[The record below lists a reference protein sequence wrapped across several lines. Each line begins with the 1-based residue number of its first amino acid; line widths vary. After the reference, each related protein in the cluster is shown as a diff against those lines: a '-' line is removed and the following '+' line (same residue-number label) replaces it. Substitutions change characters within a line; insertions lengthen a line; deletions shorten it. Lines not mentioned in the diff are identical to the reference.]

1 MIKYA
6 LFYIKIEYA
15 FMYKNIHA
23 ATAASAFC
31 VYYKSKYD
39 ISLIFSNTFSCA
51 FWKENIMFGKCNMKN
66 QVINNFVKIE

>member
-23 ATAASAFC
+23 ATAAAAAF
-31 VYYKSKYD
+31 
-39 ISLIFSNTFSCA
+39 A
-51 FWKENIMFGKCNMKN
+51 FLCLL
-66 QVINNFVKIE
+66 

>member
-23 ATAASAFC
+23 TDAAFFS
-31 VYYKSKYD
+31 VYYESKYA
-39 ISLIFSNTFSCA
+39 ISPIFILCF
-51 FWKENIMFGKCNMKN
+51 FGKENIMFGKCNMKN
-66 QVINNFVKIE
+66 QVINNLAKIE